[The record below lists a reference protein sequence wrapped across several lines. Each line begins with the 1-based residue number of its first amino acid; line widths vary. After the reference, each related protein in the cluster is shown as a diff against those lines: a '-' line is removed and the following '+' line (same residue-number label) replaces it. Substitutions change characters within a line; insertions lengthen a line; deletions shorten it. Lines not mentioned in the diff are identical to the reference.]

1 MLSSIIIGLAVQLHT
16 VVGQCF
22 QDPSMNAEWAQII
35 NEDETSTTFDIEG
48 SCCQETVCGIPC
60 AEPTPAPAKVRHD
73 CMNNYTSHVLPFCK
87 RLHIILASIL
97 AQSPPLF
104 FLSIQI
110 IQQGFAI
117 AVMVAICIFV
127 VVGFATIFLIKGEAE
142 NFFVGGRSF
151 PLWVCS

>member
-1 MLSSIIIGLAVQLHT
+1 MMLSSIIIGLAVQLHT

-73 CMNNYTSHVLPFCK
+73 CMNNYTS
-87 RLHIILASIL
+87 
-97 AQSPPLF
+97 
-104 FLSIQI
+104 
-110 IQQGFAI
+110 
-117 AVMVAICIFV
+117 
-127 VVGFATIFLIKGEAE
+127 
-142 NFFVGGRSF
+142 
-151 PLWVCS
+151 